1 MKKIAMLLAIILSVA
16 TPLTVQAATPRT
28 QPVYPNLS
36 FTGTTANCSVTVL
49 AASMT
54 DEIELSVTLWLGN
67 SWVKSWDVTG
77 TGILSWHDTATVVS
91 GNTYVLTVDVTV
103 DGEDLDQVYISKKCP

>member
-1 MKKIAMLLAIILSVA
+1 MKKIAMLLAVVLLMA
-16 TPLTVQAATPRT
+16 TPLTAQATALRSQMVAPYLT
-28 QPVYPNLS
+28 

-49 AASMT
+49 ASSGT
-54 DEIELSVTLWLGN
+54 DEIEMTVTLWQGN
-67 SWVKSWDVTG
+67 SWVESWDVTG
-77 TGILSWHDTATVVS
+77 TGHIIWEDTVTVVS